1 MHGDRKRLTLALSLA
16 DPGRKKPRT
25 SPKSALI
32 RLGLAKRK
40 VPVEDVGEASSPSSS
55 SSSPQILNVW
65 SCTEANTCTVL
76 QPGLGEI
83 TIEGPVV
90 KAEPGE
96 EQEEE
101 LEEQE
106 EVEEDHEEEE
116 QDESHEEE
124 EEEQKGGFGLS
135 IGTVLSES
143 MISGQLLE
151 LIDASLLG
159 DKEELLGGKGELLGG
174 REVEEQ
180 LQQLGEPEEQQPTN
194 YNEPV
199 EPEEPS
205 PGFSLSPSL
214 VLGEVARLR
223 PVRWAHLTD
232 LNRNKLTLYRLY

>member
-1 MHGDRKRLTLALSLA
+1 MHGDRKRLTLALALA
-16 DPGRKKPRT
+16 DTGRKKPRT

-65 SCTEANTCTVL
+65 SCTEENTCTVL

-90 KAEPGE
+90 KAEPREEEVVEQDEVDEEVVDEDQEEE
-96 EQEEE
+96 EQEE
-101 LEEQE
+101 
-106 EVEEDHEEEE
+106 
-116 QDESHEEE
+116 SHEEK
-124 EEEQKGGFGLS
+124 EQKGGFGLS

-159 DKEELLGGKGELLGG
+159 DREELLGG
-174 REVEEQ
+174 REVEEQLQQLGQPEEQQ

-194 YNEPV
+194 YNEP
-199 EPEEPS
+199 EEPS
-205 PGFSLSPSL
+205 RGFSLSPSL

-223 PVRWAHLTD
+223 PVRWADFRD
-232 LNRNKLTLYRLY
+232 LNGNILTVMT